1 MDDKNYLIIAAEVTS
16 EACDLGSLYP
26 TIKAASDI
34 IKEVKGANLL
44 ADKGYFSNE
53 DIKACEDAGYQSY
66 IPEKGCPMEGKGF
79 YGKPE
84 FVYNE
89 YNNTYTC
96 PAGKT
101 LQKFQNKRKDYKTY
115 WIYKSPEAC
124 INCPLKAK
132 CTKSQSRS
140 IQRWEHEQVLEN
152 VRKRMNAKPNIMKRR
167 SAIVEHP
174 FGTIKRHILTGGYN
188 MIGIESAQAE
198 TSLAQLTYNLNRV
211 LNIVNF
217 SEIMSF
223 LKGRKNFWQKYAQNH
238 LVLYVFRVQEV
249 IKWLFRKNNYLSPLL
264 VVF

>member
-1 MDDKNYLIIAAEVTS
+1 
-16 EACDLGSLYP
+16 
-26 TIKAASDI
+26 
-34 IKEVKGANLL
+34 
-44 ADKGYFSNE
+44 
-53 DIKACEDAGYQSY
+53 
-66 IPEKGCPMEGKGF
+66 MEGKGF

-84 FVYNE
+84 FIYNE

-124 INCPLKAK
+124 INCPLKTK

-223 LKGRKNFWQKYAQNH
+223 LKGRKSCWQKHVQNH
-238 LVLYVFRVQEV
+238 LLMSSYINTKAITMLVRQ
-249 IKWLFRKNNYLSPLL
+249 KNQVNSLIIL
-264 VVF
+264 V